1 MENRGK
7 EEERQGTEEEGKA
20 RKAQGMVAGAEEKAL
35 YASAMFAHTAT
46 TAIDSEMRNH
56 SIINLIP

>member
-1 MENRGK
+1 MKDMGFN
-7 EEERQGTEEEGKA
+7 EEERQSTPPLWGVA
-20 RKAQGMVAGAEEKAL
+20 AGAEEKAL

>member
-1 MENRGK
+1 MDMGFN
-7 EEERQGTEEEGKA
+7 EEERQSTPPLWG
-20 RKAQGMVAGAEEKAL
+20 VSAGAEEKAH
-35 YASAMFAHTAT
+35 YAFAIFTHTAT